1 MLFGKSRR
9 GSAAQGANNQT
20 SNKDGFTLVEGPDLK
35 SRLDSAIKAGRAS
48 SHEKFW
54 IGYSID
60 LAQGVAVD
68 VTVTSPDGPSSYFP
82 WLQNM
87 KEPTNGY
94 ETRNAGVFVLFDAAG
109 KSVKQAKVYN
119 TDMQHNF
126 DGLPVYWLGKP
137 DANESLEMLNSLI
150 SSGEDNAG
158 RTSLVDAI
166 ALHRTHRIIP
176 LLYGLLHT
184 SPYMEV
190 RASAAG
196 WLDLVPQAR
205 FVQDEEQ
212 KRNYMKRAAYV
223 VLNNSDKADS
233 PFALRRLYRNA
244 KDDQLKREI
253 IERSY
258 DRRNQKQWVGFLL
271 DIAQDEKDLAFKKLI
286 LSYIG
291 KVAGERGPGRSPNK
305 QNMSNLSVEQVRTL
319 GRTEAISRL
328 IEIASTDG
336 DERIR
341 QTAIEELSKIPDNRV
356 VDFFREFLSR

>member
-1 MLFGKSRR
+1 MLFGEFRR
-9 GSAAQGANNQT
+9 QQSHAQT
-20 SNKDGFTLVEGPDLK
+20 PNKDGFTPVEGPDLK
-35 SRLDSAIKAGRAS
+35 SRLDSAIKAGSAS
-48 SHEKFW
+48 SRGKFW
-54 IGYSID
+54 VGYSID

-68 VTVTSPDGPSSYFP
+68 VTVTSPDGSSSYFP

-94 ETRNAGVFVLFDAAG
+94 ETKNAGIFLLFDSAG

-119 TDMQHNF
+119 TDIKHDF
-126 DGLPVYWLGKP
+126 DGLQVYWLGKP
-137 DANESLEMLNSLI
+137 GAEESLQLLNSLI
-150 SSGEDNAG
+150 SSGEADAV

-184 SPYMEV
+184 SQFMEV

-205 FVQDEEQ
+205 FVQDEEE
-212 KRNYMKRAAYV
+212 KKGHMKRAAYA
-223 VLNNSDKADS
+223 VLNNSGSTDS

-258 DRRNQKQWVGFLL
+258 ERRDQKQWVAFLL
-271 DIAQDEKDLAFKKLI
+271 DIAQDEQDLEFKKLI
-286 LSYIG
+286 LSHIV
-291 KVAGERGPGRSPNK
+291 KVAGARGLGRSPNR
-305 QNMSNLSVEQVRTL
+305 QDVSNLSVEQVHAI
-319 GRTEAISRL
+319 GRTAGDEAIHRL
-328 IEIASTDG
+328 IEIASADG
-336 DERIR
+336 NETIR
-341 QTAIEELSKIPDNRV
+341 QAAIEELGKKSDNRV
-356 VDFFREFLSR
+356 IDLFRELLSK